1 RGREAQRAEMLIEEE
16 VARFHRRMLSLDAV
30 PTIVALQ
37 DRIEQIRQAEI
48 ERLRAKLGVLT
59 PEQQAAID
67 NLTRSL
73 VNKILHSPISALKN
87 VSGSDQLTTTAELL
101 RSLFDI
107 EDDSARRSGAASITK
122 ESSNGLAKM
131 SERTSPS

>member
-1 RGREAQRAEMLIEEE
+1 MLF
-16 VARFHRRMLSLDAV
+16 RSLR
-30 PTIVALQ
+30 T
-37 DRIEQIRQAEI
+37 
-48 ERLRAKLGVLT
+48 KLGVLT

-107 EDDSARRSGAASITK
+107 EDHSARRGGTASITK

-131 SERTSPS
+131 SERTTPSSSSGPRETDVTAQKSTARR